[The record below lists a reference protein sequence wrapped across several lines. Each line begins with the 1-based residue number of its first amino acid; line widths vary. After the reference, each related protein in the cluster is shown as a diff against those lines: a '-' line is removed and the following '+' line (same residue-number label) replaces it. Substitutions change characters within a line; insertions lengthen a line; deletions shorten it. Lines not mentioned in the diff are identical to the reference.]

1 MLWLCIRL
9 PALRHEALAADE
21 GEALERLCAWAYQW
35 SSQVCSRRGDETRAS
50 LLWLELAASRALF
63 GEPATLLA
71 RIEQALREMGYSHA
85 CAIAPSPA
93 AAALLTQS
101 SARAEAP
108 RCLLTHLALRES
120 LAALPLRWLELPL
133 ETRDALR
140 SAGLSCIGEVLAM
153 PRAALARRFGPEC
166 THYLARLLGELDDPQ
181 PTFRLPELYRARCVF
196 DYDLHDTQGLL
207 FPLQR
212 LLQEFQGYLRARD
225 RAVLSFRLE
234 LEHVRR
240 ASGGHEHSSSTLTIG
255 LSTPAREA
263 TRFLM
268 LVRERLHTL
277 VLSAPVSALTLA
289 ADAFTAPA
297 VVQADL
303 FGNEAQQLGEL
314 THLLDRL
321 RARLGAQAVQE
332 LQLYADHRPERA
344 FGSSSSTSS
353 SAAAMARA
361 DAHTA
366 PITAAITDSPTNAPR
381 PRALLAHPQ
390 RIEPPTTLLKGP
402 ERIASGWW
410 DGDDVLRDYYVA
422 RAADGARQWVF
433 HDLRE
438 NSWYL
443 HGLWI

>member
-35 SSQVCSRRGDETRAS
+35 SSRVCSRRGDEMRPP

-63 GEPATLLA
+63 GEPAALLA
-71 RIEQALREMGYSHA
+71 RIERELRDMGYSHV
-85 CAIAPSPA
+85 CAIAPTPA
-93 AAALLTQS
+93 AAALLTHS
-101 SARAEAP
+101 SARDGVS
-108 RCLLTHLALRES
+108 RCLLTHVALGEQLAS
-120 LAALPLRWLELPL
+120 LPLRLLALPL

-140 SAGLSCIGEVLAM
+140 SAGLACIGEVLAM
-153 PRAALARRFGPEC
+153 PRAALARRFGPDC
-166 THYLARLLGELDDPQ
+166 THYLARLLGEVDDPQ
-181 PTFRLPELYRARCVF
+181 PSFRLPAVYRARCVF
-196 DYDLHDTQGLL
+196 DYDLQDTQGLL

-225 RAVLSFRLE
+225 RAVLNFRLE

-240 ASGGHEHSSSTLTIG
+240 ASGSREHSSSTLTIG

-263 TRFLM
+263 ARFLT
-268 LVRERLHTL
+268 LVRERLQNL
-277 VLSAPVSALTLA
+277 ALSAPVSALTLA

-303 FGNEAQQLGEL
+303 FGSETQQLGEL

-321 RARLGAQAVQE
+321 RARLGVEAVQE
-332 LQLYADHRPERA
+332 LLLYADHRPERA
-344 FGSSSSTSS
+344 FGSSP
-353 SAAAMARA
+353 SATAMTRRV
-361 DAHTA
+361 DAHTGS
-366 PITAAITDSPTNAPR
+366 ITAAITASPTNAAR
-381 PRALLAHPQ
+381 PGALLAPAQH
-390 RIEPPTTLLKGP
+390 IEAPTTLLTGP

-410 DGDDVLRDYYVA
+410 DGDDVVRDYYVA
-422 RAADGARQWVF
+422 RAADGSRQWVF

-443 HGLWI
+443 QGLWI

>member
-21 GEALERLCAWAYQW
+21 GEALERLAAWAYQW
-35 SSQVCSRRGDETRAS
+35 SSQVCPRRGDETHPS

-93 AAALLTQS
+93 AAALLTQTS
-101 SARAEAP
+101 LRGEMP
-108 RCLLTHLALRES
+108 RCLLTHVELRER
-120 LAALPLRWLELPL
+120 LAPLPLRWLALPL
-133 ETRDALR
+133 ETCEALR
-140 SAGLSCIGEVLAM
+140 SAGLSCIGEVLAL

-166 THYLARLLGELDDPQ
+166 THYLARLLGEVDDPQ
-181 PTFRLPELYRARCVF
+181 PTFHLPEVYRARCVF

-234 LEHVRR
+234 LEHVRH
-240 ASGGHEHSSSTLTIG
+240 ASGGREHSSSTLTIG

-263 TRFLM
+263 TRFLT
-268 LVRERLHTL
+268 LLRERLHDL
-277 VLSAPVSALTLA
+277 VLTSPVSALTLA

-321 RARLGAQAVQE
+321 RARLGAEAVQE
-332 LQLYADHRPERA
+332 LQLHADHRPERA
-344 FGSSSSTSS
+344 FGSSSS
-353 SAAAMARA
+353 
-361 DAHTA
+361 AHTT
-366 PITAAITDSPTNAPR
+366 ITAAITDSPTNAPR
-381 PRALLAHPQ
+381 PGALLAHPQ
-390 RIEPPTTLLKGP
+390 RIEPPTTLVKGP

-410 DGDDVLRDYYVA
+410 DGDDVVRDYYVA
-422 RAADGARQWVF
+422 RTADGSRQWVF

-443 HGLWI
+443 QGLWI